1 MVVEIEINCLKR
13 YSLKYAI
20 KKLACSEFKFA
31 KLSIDSKT
39 KKGHTAR

>member
-20 KKLACSEFKFA
+20 KKLACWS
-31 KLSIDSKT
+31 
-39 KKGHTAR
+39 GPYP